1 MSLLYK
7 SVELFACLLSLLL
20 FFLFVEKIY
29 TRSVRFRVFVLV
41 LLLTV
46 LLIFSYFG
54 ERFIANWMVSLLAIG
69 VEIFYIFYQYE
80 ASVPQAIFAALL
92 FNLWDVATTNLVFL
106 FLKFISGSS
115 NDFLRPGSMAR
126 LQYLILINVLQYLL
140 MLVFIK
146 VKKRGTFLTTKSL
159 MICLAFFVPDFLMV
173 LMLHLLITEVSELPS
188 SFVGW
193 CYILAVLMLATS
205 FAGMILVRL
214 QRKEQVQEE
223 EDQLLRVQ
231 LLEQEHTMNRMQ
243 KQYDSTR
250 ILRHDLKNILLNYRI
265 LLKEGHI
272 EEVIKNINEVVNS
285 SLESP
290 DKIYTTNK
298 ALNYMLHEKEEIC
311 SQNLIRVQYRV
322 QLSETYIDLELMVL
336 LANLFENAI
345 EAECKEPEKNR
356 AIVFEL
362 IEKDSNIS
370 IVIQNVISTSVIKSN
385 PDLKTRKKEDNY
397 HGIGLKSVRS
407 VVSRRSG
414 VMQIY
419 EKENMFSVHIILPK

>member
-1 MSLLYK
+1 
-7 SVELFACLLSLLL
+7 
-20 FFLFVEKIY
+20 
-29 TRSVRFRVFVLV
+29 
-41 LLLTV
+41 
-46 LLIFSYFG
+46 
-54 ERFIANWMVSLLAIG
+54 
-69 VEIFYIFYQYE
+69 
-80 ASVPQAIFAALL
+80 
-92 FNLWDVATTNLVFL
+92 
-106 FLKFISGSS
+106 
-115 NDFLRPGSMAR
+115 
-126 LQYLILINVLQYLL
+126 
-140 MLVFIK
+140 
-146 VKKRGTFLTTKSL
+146 
-159 MICLAFFVPDFLMV
+159 
-173 LMLHLLITEVSELPS
+173 
-188 SFVGW
+188 
-193 CYILAVLMLATS
+193 
-205 FAGMILVRL
+205 
-214 QRKEQVQEE
+214 
-223 EDQLLRVQ
+223 
-231 LLEQEHTMNRMQ
+231 MNRMQ
-243 KQYDSTR
+243 KQYESTR